1 MWEYTTTSEGKS
13 SCTDTTIKNIN
24 YQFAASRTYNNI
36 QITYFFLLDNS
47 VMIKTSYRTNY
58 QKLIVNCT
66 GFYFTS
72 YALTERFMAITLSNL
87 NGDTRL
93 FIYEMEEL
101 FPRLIDDRL
110 IEKNETIIGNF
121 LLLSTSNYLEKGS
134 YVFFYNNATNELSLK

>member
-1 MWEYTTTSEGKS
+1 
-13 SCTDTTIKNIN
+13 
-24 YQFAASRTYNNI
+24 
-36 QITYFFLLDNS
+36 
-47 VMIKTSYRTNY
+47 
-58 QKLIVNCT
+58 
-66 GFYFTS
+66 
-72 YALTERFMAITLSNL
+72 MAITLSNL